1 MSTINRLRAATAI
14 AFLATALGGT
24 CVIARQTVFASTTIV
39 AHFVN
44 ATSVYPG
51 DQVRVSGVKVGSI
64 RSIQPQGTQTRMT
77 LVINHGVR
85 VPADAKAVIVAQN
98 LVSARYV
105 QLTPAYRSSGPAMP
119 DGAEIPLER
128 TAIPVEWDEVKTQ
141 LTRLATE
148 LGPKGGISDTATTRF
163 IDSAADA
170 LGGNG
175 DKLRQTLT
183 QMSAVGRILAEG
195 GGNIVDVIKNLQT
208 FITALRDS
216 TTQIVQFQ
224 GRLATLTSVLDGS
237 RSDLDGALR
246 NVAEVV
252 GDVQRFVRDTRGKAA
267 DQIQLL
273 ADVTQNVVERQ
284 KDLEQILHV
293 APTAVANTL
302 NMFDPR
308 DGGATGT
315 FTFAN
320 MSNPVQFVCGMI
332 GAIENV
338 TAPETAKLC
347 SQYLGPAL
355 RQMNFNYIPFPI
367 NPYLTSVPPPQDLLY
382 TEPDLAPGGAGPK
395 PGPPETPPAIS
406 AYTGAGDVPPPP
418 GYEPP
423 TPPRSP
429 KDLPEMLL
437 PPTPD
442 PAPAQTGTGPAAT
455 PSGQTPNL
463 DIAPPDMPSPP
474 EGTPQR

>member
-1 MSTINRLRAATAI
+1 MSTVNRLRAAIAI
-14 AFLATALGGT
+14 VLLATTVGGT
-24 CVIARQTVFASTTIV
+24 CVIVRQAAFAPTTIV
-39 AHFVN
+39 AYFVN
-44 ATSVYPG
+44 ATAVYPG
-51 DQVRVSGVKVGSI
+51 DQVRVSGVKVGYI
-64 RSIQPQGTQTRMT
+64 KSIQPQGTQTRMT

-85 VPADAKAVIVAQN
+85 VSANAKAVIVAQN

-105 QLTPAYRSSGPAMP
+105 QLTPAHRSSGSTMP
-119 DGAEIPLER
+119 DGAEIPLDR
-128 TAIPVEWDEVKTQ
+128 TAVPVEWDEVKAQ

-148 LGPKGGISDTATTRF
+148 LGPKSGISDTATTKF

-183 QMSAVGRILAEG
+183 QMSAVGRILAQG

-208 FITALRDS
+208 FIAALRDS

-246 NVAEVV
+246 NVSEVV
-252 GDVQRFVRDTRGKAA
+252 GDVQRFVRDTRGQAA
-267 DQIQLL
+267 DQIHLL
-273 ADVTQNVVERQ
+273 AEVTQNVVERQ
-284 KDLEQILHV
+284 RDLEQILHV

-308 DGGATGT
+308 DGGATGI

-320 MSNPVQFVCGMI
+320 MSNPAQFICGMI

-367 NPYLTSVPPPQDLLY
+367 DPYLTSVPPAQDLLY

-395 PGPPETPPAIS
+395 PAPPETPPAVS

-418 GYEPP
+418 GYGPP
-423 TPPRSP
+423 APPRAP
-429 KDLPEMLL
+429 KDLPAMLL
-437 PPTPD
+437 PPAQA
-442 PAPAQTGTGPAAT
+442 PAPVGTGIGPAAPT
-455 PSGQTPNL
+455 TQASDP

-474 EGTPQR
+474 EGTRPR